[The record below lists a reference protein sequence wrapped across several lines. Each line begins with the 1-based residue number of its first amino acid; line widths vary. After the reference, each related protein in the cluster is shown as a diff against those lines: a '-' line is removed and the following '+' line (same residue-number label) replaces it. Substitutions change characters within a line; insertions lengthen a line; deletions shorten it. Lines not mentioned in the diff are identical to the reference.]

1 MIVFAQ
7 ITDLH
12 IDTDDPD
19 LKHVDSRANALAVL
33 DDIQKQNIEQI
44 ILTGDLSESTSGI
57 SWLLN
62 EIDKRKFRYEI
73 VLGNHDD
80 VQLYTEEKILSN
92 TRTYYSRRSD
102 GFLFLFLDSSENLI
116 DPEQLVWIDEQL
128 SHASEDVIVFVHHPV
143 LDCGGSIMDK
153 RFPLKNREEASK
165 VFMKS
170 DKRISLF
177 CGHYH
182 REEIVRYG
190 NIVQFLTPSALY
202 QIKKYSP
209 KIEIEGE
216 ATGYRVL
223 SVDKGKY
230 ETQVKY
236 VKVINSVS

>member
-1 MIVFAQ
+1 MTVFAQ

-19 LKHVDSRANALAVL
+19 LKHVDSRANVL
-33 DDIQKQNIEQI
+33 SVFDDIQKQNIEQI
-44 ILTGDLSESTSGI
+44 ILSGDLSESKSGL

-62 EIDKRKFRYEI
+62 EINKRKFRYEI
-73 VLGNHDD
+73 ILGNHDD
-80 VQLYTEEKILSN
+80 RQLYTEEKILSD
-92 TRTYYSRRSD
+92 TKIYYSRRSD

-128 SHASEDVIVFVHHPV
+128 SHASEDVIIFVHHPV
-143 LDCGGSIMDK
+143 LDCGDSIMDK
-153 RFPLKNREEASK
+153 RFPLENREEVSK
-165 VFMKS
+165 VLIKS
-170 DKRISLF
+170 NKKISLF

-190 NIVQFLTPSALY
+190 NIIQFLTPSVLY
-202 QIKKYSP
+202 QIKKYSS

-216 ATGYRVL
+216 AIGYRVL
-223 SVDKGKY
+223 STDNGKY

-236 VKVINSVS
+236 VRVINPVS